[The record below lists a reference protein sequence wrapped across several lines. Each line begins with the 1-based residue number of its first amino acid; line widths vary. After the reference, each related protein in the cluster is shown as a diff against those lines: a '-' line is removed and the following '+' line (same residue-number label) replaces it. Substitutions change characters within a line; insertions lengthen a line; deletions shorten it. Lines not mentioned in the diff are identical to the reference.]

1 MKHLAL
7 SIAVLLASAEV
18 ARADDPRLWEAGL
31 GLVGV
36 SVPDYG
42 GSDQRQQR
50 VLPFPYFV
58 YRGKRVQA
66 DRDGIHFFGTRRV
79 EFDFSFDAAP
89 PVSST
94 DNAAR
99 DDMPDLLPSVEVGP
113 SVNLVL
119 LTDEGKT
126 RALKLRLA
134 GRASVASN
142 VARWEWLGFTAAPEL
157 SFQAVELTWTL
168 KASVGPLFSTDGV
181 NDYAYEVPDSLATMD
196 RAAYDAR
203 AGFGG
208 VRAIVRGG
216 WRTGPVWLGV
226 FARYD
231 NLSGAS
237 YEDSPLIRSAHAFA
251 FGTAVAWVFARSK
264 RRVAASCPET
274 VKRTTV
280 RRAVAGESSSAETRS
295 RVRI

>member
-1 MKHLAL
+1 LKHLAL

-181 NDYAYEVPDSLATMD
+181 NDYAYRHRDD
-196 RAAYDAR
+196 RPAAGALDRFHGQQRTDRRLVSMSAST
-203 AGFGG
+203 
-208 VRAIVRGG
+208 VRARILASPATRLAPVLQKMVWGANRG
-216 WRTGPVWLGV
+216 
-226 FARYD
+226 
-231 NLSGAS
+231 
-237 YEDSPLIRSAHAFA
+237 
-251 FGTAVAWVFARSK
+251 VAIGR
-264 RRVAASCPET
+264 
-274 VKRTTV
+274 
-280 RRAVAGESSSAETRS
+280 
-295 RVRI
+295 